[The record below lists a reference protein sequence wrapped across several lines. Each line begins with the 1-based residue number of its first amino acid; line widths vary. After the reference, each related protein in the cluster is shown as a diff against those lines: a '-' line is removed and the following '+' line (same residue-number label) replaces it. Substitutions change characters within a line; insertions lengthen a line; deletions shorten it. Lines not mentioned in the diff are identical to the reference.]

1 MLTTPS
7 HTQRTDVSQRT
18 LIPVSLR
25 IILGLVYTASIL
37 IAVENL
43 LVTQL
48 NSFGGSQV
56 LSPSATMVFLRV
68 ITAGWALLLTLFQG
82 VALSILFT
90 VSTGLPRSR
99 IGESWAYILVAQ
111 MPFSLA
117 VFTLF
122 VLGKTDTLPMAYGP
136 YVQQLSGVITAIV
149 FAIFASRGKQVVY
162 PRLVAFIVL
171 TIAANSAILLL
182 TSQIHA

>member
-7 HTQRTDVSQRT
+7 HAQQTDVSQRT

-90 VSTGLPRSR
+90 VSTGLPRPR

-122 VLGKTDTLPMAYGP
+122 VLGKTDALPMAYGP

-149 FAIFASRGKQVVY
+149 FAVFASRGKQVVY